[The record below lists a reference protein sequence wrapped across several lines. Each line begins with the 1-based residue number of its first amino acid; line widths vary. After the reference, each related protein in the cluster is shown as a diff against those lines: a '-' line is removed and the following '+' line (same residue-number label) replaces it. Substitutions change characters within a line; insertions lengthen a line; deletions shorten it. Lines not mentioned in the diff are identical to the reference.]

1 MELAVIFLST
11 TTHGVATWLT
21 VAINLL
27 GCLLPFLFSF
37 MFFIF
42 NAPIKV
48 KEDSI
53 LSEHLAFLFIVL
65 LAILGVYC
73 G

>member
-1 MELAVIFLST
+1 MANCSYKLVRMPFIFL
-11 TTHGVATWLT
+11 
-21 VAINLL
+21 
-27 GCLLPFLFSF
+27 F
-37 MFFIF
+37 MFIF
-42 NAPIKV
+42 NAPNKV

-65 LAILGVYC
+65 SAILGVYC

>member
-1 MELAVIFLST
+1 MADCSHKLVRM
-11 TTHGVATWLT
+11 
-21 VAINLL
+21 
-27 GCLLPFLFSF
+27 PF

-42 NAPIKV
+42 NAPNKE

-53 LSEHLAFLFIVL
+53 LSEHLAFLFI
-65 LAILGVYC
+65 LGVYC

>member
-1 MELAVIFLST
+1 MADCSHKLVRM
-11 TTHGVATWLT
+11 G
-21 VAINLL
+21 
-27 GCLLPFLFSF
+27 
-37 MFFIF
+37 
-42 NAPIKV
+42 

-65 LAILGVYC
+65 SAILGVYC